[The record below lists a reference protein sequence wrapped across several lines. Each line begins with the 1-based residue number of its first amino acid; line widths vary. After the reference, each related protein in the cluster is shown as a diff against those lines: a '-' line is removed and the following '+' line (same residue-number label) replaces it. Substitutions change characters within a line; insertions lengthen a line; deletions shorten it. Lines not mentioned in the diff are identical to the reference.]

1 MSARSDLISAG
12 RSLHVQGHNLV
23 SPQEVIDEARKLGST
38 YADATLRSMIVH
50 HMRIDRGPVVGG
62 IGFLQ
67 VSRGLYRLASIS
79 ESDPQSVISEQ
90 GKGNL
95 PIEISHGTGGES
107 TEGHQ
112 WFWEGN
118 VQSALVRHLASDG
131 WRIRRVAD
139 THSREHGID
148 IEADRNDVSLLIE
161 VKGYPSSTYRS
172 GSNKGQKKSFGVAT
186 QARNYFGNAVL
197 TGLLMRTDND
207 GARVV
212 LAFPTQETF

>member
-1 MSARSDLISAG
+1 
-12 RSLHVQGHNLV
+12 
-23 SPQEVIDEARKLGST
+23 
-38 YADATLRSMIVH
+38 
-50 HMRIDRGPVVGG
+50 
-62 IGFLQ
+62 
-67 VSRGLYRLASIS
+67 
-79 ESDPQSVISEQ
+79 VISEQ

-95 PIEISHGTGGES
+95 PIEISNGTGGES

-161 VKGYPSSTYRS
+161 VKGYPSATYRS

-212 LAFPTQETF
+212 LAFPTQETFRGLARRSAGPLRRAGIEIWLVDEQGRVSEVVEIDNQPSKFEWRPEDVVILGADDGDTKSDV